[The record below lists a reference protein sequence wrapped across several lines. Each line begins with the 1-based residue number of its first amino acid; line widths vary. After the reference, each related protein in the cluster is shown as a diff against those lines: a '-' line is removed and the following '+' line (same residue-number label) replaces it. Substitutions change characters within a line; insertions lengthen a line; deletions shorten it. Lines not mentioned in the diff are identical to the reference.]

1 MSRLQ
6 PQSDVASLLVDA
18 ASAPLACDAG
28 LVTRFLADIETRSR
42 QSSRDSGEQSPI
54 NSAISQW
61 RAAITPG
68 NVIADDDAAAYGR
81 STLGSTR
88 RVPVVLRP
96 ASADDIARCVSIANH
111 FRIAVYPVSSGRNW
125 GYGSA
130 SPCADDCAVIDLSRM
145 NRILD
150 FNADLG
156 TVTLEPGVTQQQ
168 LWDFLEENGL
178 PFCVPTHGGGPDCSI
193 VGNALER
200 GYGITPQA
208 DHFAGLMSL
217 EAILADGSRYR
228 SPLKELGASAVDG
241 AFKWSIGPYLD
252 GIFSQG
258 NFGIVTQATIAL
270 AARPRAVE
278 AFFFEARSDADL
290 EALVAAVR
298 RLTRK
303 LGTAVTSV
311 NLMNNL
317 RVLSMTAP
325 YPWDRSDRGCLSP
338 AVVAEL
344 SGEYRIAAW
353 TGAGAL
359 WGEPEVVRAARRI
372 MKSELKPFVR
382 RITTFGPRKLAAVG
396 SLAKAAPAGVR
407 RWIEP
412 RVSAAK
418 GFLDVVTGKPSRVAL
433 PLAYWKRPT
442 PPDKSTA
449 LNPERDGCGLR
460 WYAPLV
466 PMDPSTVR
474 HYVSAVHE
482 TCGRHAMEPLITL
495 TSLSDRCFDSTVPL
509 IFDRSDAGQVSR
521 AAACYQDL
529 FTAGQAI
536 GAVPYRFAID
546 QMAKV
551 VDPDSTFWKT
561 VSQLKN
567 AVDPR
572 GIIAPGRYS
581 VRRHGVIDGGEA

>member
-6 PQSDVASLLVDA
+6 LESDATSFLIEPA
-18 ASAPLACDAG
+18 ATTHSCDAG
-28 LVTRFLADIETRSR
+28 LVARFLAELEILGR
-42 QSSRDSGEQSPI
+42 QSSRDHREASRI
-54 NSAISQW
+54 DAAISQW
-61 RAAITPG
+61 RAAIHPQH
-68 NVIADDDAAAYGR
+68 VIAQEAAAPYGH

-88 RVPVVLRP
+88 RISVVLRP
-96 ASADDIARCVSIANH
+96 ASADEVAECVSIANH

-130 SPCADDCAVIDLSRM
+130 SPCVDDCAVIDLSRM

-150 FNADLG
+150 VNADLG

-168 LWDFLEENGL
+168 LWDYLEENGL

-217 EAILADGSRYR
+217 EAVLADGSRYR
-228 SPLKELGASAVDG
+228 SPLKELGAAAVDG

-252 GIFSQG
+252 GLFSQG
-258 NFGIVTQATIAL
+258 SFGVVTQATIAL

-303 LGTAVTSV
+303 LGSAVTSV

-325 YPWDRSDRGCLSP
+325 YPRDRAARGCLPP

-344 SGEYRIAAW
+344 SNEYRIAAW

-396 SLAKAAPAGVR
+396 SLAKVAPAGIR

-474 HYVSAVHE
+474 QYVSAVHE
-482 TCGRHAMEPLITL
+482 TCGRHAMDPLITL

-509 IFDRSDAGQVSR
+509 IFDRSDAEQVSR

-529 FTAGQAI
+529 FSAGQAI

-546 QMAKV
+546 QMSKV

-561 VSQLKN
+561 VSRLKD

-572 GIIAPGRYS
+572 GIISPGRYT
-581 VRRHGVIDGGEA
+581 VPGHRGIGGSEL